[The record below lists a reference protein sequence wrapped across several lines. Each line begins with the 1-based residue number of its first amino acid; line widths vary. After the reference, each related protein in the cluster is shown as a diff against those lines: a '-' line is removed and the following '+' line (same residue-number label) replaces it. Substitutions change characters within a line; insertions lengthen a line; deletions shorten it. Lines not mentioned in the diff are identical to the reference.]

1 MNPYSLLDDLMDIQP
16 RKPDR
21 QLLLYSPESVRE
33 TIDFRNLLAQFKWCL
48 ENEVADECYTELK
61 KRLTA
66 YSSAYNVDILIRQYR
81 QIKRNKTEIMNI
93 F

>member
-1 MNPYSLLDDLMDIQP
+1 MNPYNLLGDLTVIQS

-21 QLLLYSPESVRE
+21 QLLLYSPESVKE

-48 ENEVADECYTELK
+48 ENEVTDECFMELK
-61 KRLTA
+61 RRLIN
-66 YSSAYNVDILIRQYR
+66 YSSAYNVDILIRQYK
-81 QIKRNKTEIMNI
+81 QIKRNKAEMMKI